1 MKAITRDAYGSAGV
15 LSLTDVEQPVPG
27 DDDVLLRVRAAGVD
41 MGVWHLLE
49 GVPYL
54 MRPAT
59 GLRRPRNPLLGID
72 VAGEVEAAGA
82 NVTGFKPGDR
92 VFGTCDGSYAE
103 YARTPRD
110 RLVAIPDNI
119 TFEQAAAL
127 PTSGMTA
134 LTALRDA
141 GRVRPGQ
148 GVLVIGAGGGVGT
161 FAVQL
166 AKVFG
171 AEVTGVCGTSKAD
184 LVRSIGAD
192 HVVDY
197 TREDFADGGR
207 RYDLI
212 IDTAGNRSVSHL
224 RRALT
229 PRGTF
234 VIVGGEGGGRWLAG
248 MDRGLRTV
256 LLGPFT
262 RQNLRI
268 IFAFPKQENLQT
280 LAELAGDGKIS
291 PVVERTYP
299 LSDVPEA
306 VRELAKGH
314 ARGKMVITV

>member
-1 MKAITRDAYGSAGV
+1 MKAIIRDAYGSADV
-15 LSLTDVEQPVPG
+15 LTLTDVETPVPG
-27 DDDVLLRVRAAGVD
+27 EDDVLLRVRAAGVD
-41 MGVWHLLE
+41 MGVWHMVT
-49 GVPYL
+49 GVPYV
-54 MRPAT
+54 MRVAT
-59 GLRRPRNPLLGID
+59 GLRAPKAPWVGGD
-72 VAGEVEAAGA
+72 VAGEVEAVGA
-82 NVTGFKPGDR
+82 AVTAFKPGDR
-92 VFGTCDGSYAE
+92 VFGTCNGAYAE
-103 YARTPRD
+103 FARTPQD
-110 RLVAIPDNI
+110 RLARIPDNL

-134 LTALRDA
+134 LQALRDV

-148 GVLVIGAGGGVGT
+148 RVLVIGAGGGVGT

-171 AEVTGVCGTSKAD
+171 AEVTGVCSTSKVD

-192 HVVDY
+192 DVVDY
-197 TREDFADGGR
+197 TREDFADGKR

-212 IDTAGNRSVSHL
+212 LVTGGNRSLSHL

-234 VIVGGEGGGRWLAG
+234 VIIGGEGGGRWLAG
-248 MDRGLRTV
+248 MDLLLRTV
-256 LLGPFT
+256 LLVPFT
-262 RQNLRI
+262 RQNPRV
-268 IFAFPKQENLQT
+268 IFALPKQENLRT
-280 LAELAGDGKIS
+280 LAELAGGGKIT

-306 VRELAKGH
+306 FRELETRH